1 MEYSVEVINLSKSYG
16 KKDAVRGI
24 DFKIKEKI
32 PFFIE
37 STTSKKIEI

>member
-24 DFKIKEKI
+24 DFKIKEN
-32 PFFIE
+32 
-37 STTSKKIEI
+37 EII

>member
-24 DFKIKEKI
+24 DFKIHH
-32 PFFIE
+32 FD
-37 STTSKKIEI
+37 EIISGLPAID